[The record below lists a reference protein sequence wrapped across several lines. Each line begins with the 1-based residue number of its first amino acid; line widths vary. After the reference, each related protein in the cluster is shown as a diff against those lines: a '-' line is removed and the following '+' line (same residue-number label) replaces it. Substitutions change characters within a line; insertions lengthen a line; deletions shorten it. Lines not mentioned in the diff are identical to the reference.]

1 MIETLVHFLQ
11 ENVLPLGATGVFLA
25 SVIEEV
31 VAPIP
36 SALIMTMSGF
46 ILVSGP
52 VSLSSISAL
61 IFKVAI
67 PAALGVTIG
76 SYGVYFVA
84 RFGGRAIIERWGKYL
99 GLYWKDVEKL
109 KAKMS
114 GTQRDEWI
122 IGTTRVLPFFP
133 SVVVSAFCGILEMNV
148 VRYFIISFIGIFF
161 RGIILGTVGW
171 QVGNLYEK
179 YAKTIS
185 SIEDV
190 VLKTIVVL
198 AAIFIIFKI
207 IQNRKPR
214 NQTN

>member
-1 MIETLVHFLQ
+1 M
-11 ENVLPLGATGVFLA
+11 PLGATGVFLA

-52 VSLSSISAL
+52 VSLTSVSAL
-61 IFKVAI
+61 IFKVAL

-76 SYGVYFVA
+76 SYGIYFIA
-84 RFGGRAIIERWGKYL
+84 RYGGRAIIDRWGKYL
-99 GLYWKDVEKL
+99 GLYWRDVEKL

-114 GTQRDEWI
+114 GTKRDEWI

-148 VRYFIISFIGIFF
+148 VKYFVISFIGIFF

-171 QVGNLYEK
+171 QVGNIYEK
-179 YAKTIS
+179 YAKLIS
-185 SIEDV
+185 SVEDV
-190 VLKTIVVL
+190 ILKGIVILVFAFVAFRIVKNPKNKEL
-198 AAIFIIFKI
+198 
-207 IQNRKPR
+207 NS
-214 NQTN
+214 